1 MPQCFRKQHQIL
13 KAEIKLN
20 SDLKPKEIKFKAEK
34 RDANADGFQHP
45 CKGDSGAGHWIQ
57 KDGKAILVGIYVIS
71 TKTHC
76 GDYSHLLRTTDS
88 DVMRF
93 IREFAQF

>member
-1 MPQCFRKQHQIL
+1 MPKIL
-13 KAEIKLN
+13 KAKITLN
-20 SDLKPKEIKFKAEK
+20 SDLKTQEIEFETEK
-34 RDANADGFQHP
+34 QHEQAGGFQHP